1 MFPFV
6 LGLRIVRRLHYVCG
20 ACRAF
25 ADTFLS
31 KKARRRV
38 AGCGGW
44 LLRVVPLIAGLGRL
58 YRGSC
63 RRVGLR
69 WSTPAPIWASTCIP
83 KSSSVSWSTTSFTNP
98 PVSPIARG
106 PEQPPP
112 FSPAGRSYQPITSNN
127 APTTRQ
133 TGRYRAVR
141 AARNR
146 LAEALKNAGSVW
158 AADTVIGQSWC
169 RYVRP
174 NSAPIAPLS

>member
-1 MFPFV
+1 MYVALFV
-6 LGLRIVRRLHYVCG
+6 RSRTLFFQRRPAVGWRAVVVR
-20 ACRAF
+20 
-25 ADTFLS
+25 
-31 KKARRRV
+31 
-38 AGCGGW
+38 GW

-112 FSPAGRSYQPITSNN
+112 FSPADAHINRLRAITPRLPGRTDRQISSGRSRSELVGGGAQECRLWAGGIACG
-127 APTTRQ
+127 AP
-133 TGRYRAVR
+133 G
-141 AARNR
+141 
-146 LAEALKNAGSVW
+146 
-158 AADTVIGQSWC
+158 
-169 RYVRP
+169 
-174 NSAPIAPLS
+174 